1 MKESVLDVLM
11 YLVEH
16 YFDEDRDIASDQES
30 LRHELAQAG
39 FREHAI
45 RKAFSWLE
53 GLASDSGAGA
63 AYGADAPGRSTRIF
77 TSEEAERLSAAGT
90 GFLYFLEQTGVL
102 DAETRERVI
111 DQVLALETDGIDLEQ
126 LKWVVLMVLFNQP
139 GKEAVFT
146 WMEDFVAHKVSG
158 RLH

>member
-16 YFDEDRDIASDQES
+16 YFDEDRDMASDQET

-39 FREHAI
+39 FRDIAI

-53 GLASDSGAGA
+53 GLASDRGVAAANVAGV
-63 AYGADAPGRSTRIF
+63 PGRSTRIF
-77 TSEEAERLSAAGT
+77 TSEEAERLSSTGT
-90 GFLYFLEQTGVL
+90 GFIYFLEQTGVL

-111 DQVLALETDGIDLEQ
+111 DQVLALETDYIDLEQ

-146 WMEDFVAHKVSG
+146 WMEDFVSHKVSG